1 MAILQGIIPNQCP
14 EGLPSAAL
22 KSGDKRGASHFDGG
36 FASSESS
43 AEDLDAVPVQ
53 PPRSVKKGGMPTKG
67 TPPDRWSA
75 ANVDVVRQLQY
86 QADFQR
92 FKDYRYTKI
101 TTAQKAC
108 INTVDHSA
116 YLKEARVAPNT
127 VIAQCVFSVA
137 AYRAALEAKGGDVAR
152 FDQEVKSFKKGPKGS
167 QDPDSEKVPME
178 P

>member
-1 MAILQGIIPNQCP
+1 M
-14 EGLPSAAL
+14 
-22 KSGDKRGASHFDGG
+22 
-36 FASSESS
+36 
-43 AEDLDAVPVQ
+43 
-53 PPRSVKKGGMPTKG
+53 KG

-75 ANVDVVRQLQY
+75 ADINVVRQLQY

-92 FKDYRYTKI
+92 FKYYRDTKI
-101 TTAQKAC
+101 TAAQKAC

-167 QDPDSEKVPME
+167 RAPDSEKVPME
-178 P
+178 RVMLVCQRPDGTDVSYSDADGFGHPGTMGLWDLHSPTALARGKKQLPSRSWTPISVRYACSGR